1 MPRSVRMLP
10 LICVLA
16 VGAPFVAPFSG
27 AAAAQEAKN
36 TPPVTQPVTPPVT
49 SSKPAAAGAA
59 AKKTTA
65 AKPAAAKAAEP
76 VAAAA
81 PSPFIGDAVHGAK
94 LYDIRCGGCHSVDS
108 NRIGP
113 MHRNVVGRKAG
124 TIAGFAYSN
133 QLKASKIVWTPANLD
148 RWLSGPTKMV
158 PGTRMGIS
166 VANPDERR
174 DIIGYLASVSVSAN

>member
-10 LICVLA
+10 VICVLA
-16 VGAPFVAPFSG
+16 VGAPFVAPFWG

-36 TPPVTQPVTPPVT
+36 TPPVTPPVTP
-49 SSKPAAAGAA
+49 SKPSAAGAA
-59 AKKTTA
+59 AKKTTP
-65 AKPAAAKAAEP
+65 AKPVATKPAEP

-166 VANPDERR
+166 VSNPDERR
-174 DIIGYLASVSVSAN
+174 DIIGYLASVSVSAK